1 MTNLRDQRQAT
12 LGASYSIDREL
23 GGGGMLRVYVARRST
38 RLRRRRQ
45 GHRAGAGGGLSGGY
59 AHAQPNKRMDRE
71 GFARRGEQGCKA
83 WYVDAE
89 AELKRAEALPIPGMR
104 RANRKDCPRS
114 ASQRAEC
121 ARTSGS
127 SSSKAAASTST
138 SSADP
143 PLPRTTE
150 ALRRSPRSRA
160 RSIGEPSGSA
170 RANLWLY
177 GHTSWAECRQNHLRS
192 SCPPGGE
199 LVGCESAIE
208 HVDDNVGRAPRSRAG
223 RALRTSARARR
234 WRDGHGLPAEG
245 VAYRLAAALDRV
257 VP

>member
-143 PLPRTTE
+143 PKRCVGAREVVRASSASLRVVLART
-150 ALRRSPRSRA
+150 
-160 RSIGEPSGSA
+160 
-170 RANLWLY
+170 Y
-177 GHTSWAECRQNHLRS
+177 GCTDT
-192 SCPPGGE
+192 PPGQ
-199 LVGCESAIE
+199 SA
-208 HVDDNVGRAPRSRAG
+208 D
-223 RALRTSARARR
+223 RTI
-234 WRDGHGLPAEG
+234 
-245 VAYRLAAALDRV
+245 
-257 VP
+257 